1 MVRREIYA
9 ALGRLIGAYGLTIVV
24 VEQDASLAL
33 RLVERVL
40 LMQGGR
46 IVRRGSAKEFRS
58 SETLQ
63 DVYLGSAQ

>member
-1 MVRREIYA
+1 
-9 ALGRLIGAYGLTIVV
+9 

-46 IVRRGSAKEFRS
+46 VVGHGSAEEFRS
-58 SETLQ
+58 SKTLQ
-63 DVYLGSAQ
+63 DVYLGYSP